1 MLIGALHKAWQELK
15 DAIEKRRN
23 NLLRNE
29 RAQQYLFDANE
40 AESWMSEQELYM
52 MVEDRGKDETSAR
65 NLMKKHESLEAA
77 VESYAET
84 IRSLGETVRA
94 LAAEGHPLA
103 EQVCFHSIN
112 TPNIKPLVYNL
123 QSKVCVEKIYFK
135 IFPHKLSV
143 KKRRLERYF

>member
-1 MLIGALHKAWQELK
+1 MLFTGHEDAPEFNRLIGELHKAWQELK
-15 DAIEKRRN
+15 DAIDRRRD

-29 RAQQYLFDANE
+29 RAQQYIFDANE

-77 VESYAET
+77 VESYADT

-103 EQVCFHSIN
+103 EQVCLKFVVIAN
-112 TPNIKPLVYNL
+112 
-123 QSKVCVEKIYFK
+123 
-135 IFPHKLSV
+135 
-143 KKRRLERYF
+143 

>member
-1 MLIGALHKAWQELK
+1 MINELHKAWQELK
-15 DAIEKRRN
+15 DAVEKRRE
-23 NLLRNE
+23 NLLHNE

-77 VESYAET
+77 VEAYADT

-103 EQVCFHSIN
+103 EQVAVKQSQLD
-112 TPNIKPLVYNL
+112 KLYAGLKDLAQERRAKLDEAL
-123 QSKVCVEKIYFK
+123 QVQFREDTS
-135 IFPHKLSV
+135 H
-143 KKRRLERYF
+143 R

>member
-1 MLIGALHKAWQELK
+1 MK
-15 DAIEKRRN
+15 DAIEKRRD

-77 VESYAET
+77 VESYADT
-84 IRSLGETVRA
+84 IRTLGETVRA
-94 LAAEGHPLA
+94 LANEGHPLA
-103 EQVCFHSIN
+103 EQVSIF
-112 TPNIKPLVYNL
+112 T
-123 QSKVCVEKIYFK
+123 YFK
-135 IFPHKLSV
+135 VMKNLVLVVVLLIN
-143 KKRRLERYF
+143 